1 MSQTLESAVLG
12 RLGRHWGWV
21 LAFGIV
27 TVLAGIAVLAWPAET
42 LLVIAVLFGV
52 ELVIYGIYRFITA
65 FGYEDLT
72 GGMRVLYAIIG
83 MLSLIVGLIAIRH
96 VGLTLA
102 VLAVMLGVF
111 WVVNGTL
118 EIFTAAGAPAGTPG
132 RGWTGTIGVLSV
144 LAGIIVLAYPGISL
158 LTLAAVMGAW
168 FLVLGIM
175 EIVTASQLRSV
186 AQATGAGVEPASI

>member
-1 MSQTLESAVLG
+1 MDMSQILESQVLG
-12 RLGRHWGWV
+12 RLGRH
-21 LAFGIV
+21 
-27 TVLAGIAVLAWPAET
+27 
-42 LLVIAVLFGV
+42 
-52 ELVIYGIYRFITA
+52 
-65 FGYEDLT
+65 

-111 WVVNGTL
+111 WIVNGTP
-118 EIFTAAGAPAGTPG
+118 EIFTSAGAPPRTAGHS
-132 RGWTGTIGVLSV
+132 WTATIGVLSV

-158 LTLAAVMGAW
+158 LTLAGAMGAW

-175 EIVTASQLRSV
+175 EIVTSFQLRSI
-186 AQATGAGVEPASI
+186 AQTSGAVIPREGLGGTSGYANI